1 MIDISLLVRI
11 GARLVQHHQ
20 EIARLW
26 PQIYSTIV
34 QAMTL
39 APEVRRLMEL
49 IAPELLDRR

>member
-1 MIDISLLVRI
+1 MIDIALMIRI
-11 GARLVQHHQ
+11 GGRLVQHHQ

-39 APEVRRLMEL
+39 APEVRRIMEL
-49 IAPELLDRR
+49 VAPELLDRR

>member
-1 MIDISLLVRI
+1 VIDISLLVRI
-11 GARLVQHHQ
+11 GGRLITHHQ

>member
-1 MIDISLLVRI
+1 VIDIALLVRI
-11 GARLVQHHQ
+11 GSRLVQHRD

-26 PQIYSTIV
+26 PQIYSVIV

>member
-1 MIDISLLVRI
+1 MIDLALLVRI

-26 PQIYSTIV
+26 PQIYSVIV
-34 QAMTL
+34 EAMRI